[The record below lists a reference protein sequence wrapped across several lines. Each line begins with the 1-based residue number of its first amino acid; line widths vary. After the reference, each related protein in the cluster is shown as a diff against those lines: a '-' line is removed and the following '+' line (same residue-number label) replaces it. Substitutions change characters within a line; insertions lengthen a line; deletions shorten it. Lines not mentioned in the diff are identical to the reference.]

1 LEAVVKALHRFGAT
15 GALVASSVLLAGAA
29 QAQSAGAFYR
39 GKTVN
44 IVVGYAPGGG
54 YDIYSR
60 LLSRHLGQ
68 HIDGKPTIVVQ
79 NMPGAAGVVASNY
92 VYVVAPKDGT
102 MIAAVDQNIPMFQIL
117 GGKGAQYD
125 ITRVAWLGAMAA
137 SNGVA
142 LSWRASGVNS
152 LDDVKQREVSIGTTG
167 ANDDAYVYARALN
180 ALVGTKFKIIQGYSG
195 TSNVNVAL
203 ENGEVQAMGRSSYY
217 GFASQRPDWLRDKKV
232 NILVQLGLEKQPE
245 LPDVPLF
252 TDLTTNDEDRQLARL
267 VSMPTSIGYSH
278 WIAPQVPA
286 DRVAELRSAYAATL
300 ADPDLLAEAKQLGI
314 EIRPKTAGQME
325 ELVQQAVATPAEVR
339 ARAAKLLGW
348 D

>member
-1 LEAVVKALHRFGAT
+1 MRIGGIVSRGLAACMIGAGFSAAAVAQEAPG
-15 GALVASSVLLAGAA
+15 
-29 QAQSAGAFYR
+29 FYR
-39 GKTVN
+39 NKTVN

-60 LLSRHLGQ
+60 LLSRHLSK

-79 NMPGAAGVVASNY
+79 NMPGAAGVVAANY
-92 VYVVAPKDGT
+92 VYVLAPKDGT
-102 MIAAVDQNIPMFQIL
+102 MIAAVDQNVPMFQIL

-125 ITRVAWLGAMAA
+125 ITKVGWLGSMAA

-142 LSWRASGVNS
+142 LAWHASGVNT
-152 LDDVKQREVSIGTTG
+152 LDDVKAREVSIGTTG

-217 GFASQRPDWLRDKKV
+217 GFASQRPGWLRDHKV
-232 NILVQLGLEKQPE
+232 KILVQIGLKPQPE
-245 LPDVPLF
+245 LAGTPLLV
-252 TDLTTNDEDRQLARL
+252 DLVRDEADRKLATM

-278 WIAPQVPA
+278 WVAPQVPM
-286 DRVAELRSAYAATL
+286 DRQKTLQAAYAETL
-300 ADPDLLAEAKQLGI
+300 ADAELAAEAKQLNI
-314 EIRPKTAGQME
+314 EIRPKTAGQIA
-325 ELVQQAVATPAEVR
+325 ELVRDAAATPADVKEK
-339 ARAAKLLGW
+339 AATLLGW
-348 D
+348 